1 MININEIYEDLNNS
15 KLVLQ
20 ERIDSLFTT
29 TTEIE
34 DLIEEIREN
43 MIQCRHAVER
53 RDFDAY
59 YAINNISDSLF
70 EKLDWLLVN
79 L

>member
-53 RDFDAY
+53 QHFDVY
-59 YAINNISDSLF
+59 YSLNNVSNDLF